1 MAEVKQGEGAQG
13 SINFAGEV
21 FPRMRNW
28 TAGNRATSVGNQLHC
43 NYRKFLLA
51 YECAHAPR
59 DLGMAQPLV
68 RQVHAPFPT
77 VGSISMHTSEKA
89 RLAALQPLRF
99 PAGME
104 LTIAKASAWPRC
116 AS

>member
-1 MAEVKQGEGAQG
+1 MQG

-59 DLGMAQPLV
+59 DLGRAQPLL
-68 RQVHAPFPT
+68 RQVCSLAVCMGLMCFFWAFGGGGGLVWVWLWLL
-77 VGSISMHTSEKA
+77 VG
-89 RLAALQPLRF
+89 
-99 PAGME
+99 
-104 LTIAKASAWPRC
+104 PR
-116 AS
+116 

>member
-99 PAGME
+99 PAG
-104 LTIAKASAWPRC
+104 L
-116 AS
+116 

>member
-1 MAEVKQGEGAQG
+1 MQG

-59 DLGMAQPLV
+59 DLGTAQPLL
-68 RQVHAPFPT
+68 RQVCLCCWFFFLGLSTFFAVLVFLWELLVFVFT
-77 VGSISMHTSEKA
+77 CGSDVISVGA
-89 RLAALQPLRF
+89 R
-99 PAGME
+99 G
-104 LTIAKASAWPRC
+104 C
-116 AS
+116 ACSP